1 MKRLLCF
8 LVALAMALVLLPTN
22 VFGASNDVSVS
33 QWGVTLNESVSVNF
47 LLDIPQT
54 DIDTTSVSIAVG
66 DEDPISYAVADAAVQ
81 DGLYSFVADIA
92 AAEMT
97 ENISLSYTLNG
108 TETILGNY
116 SVRQYALTLITGNY
130 DTQTKNMALAMLHY
144 GTACQVYFE
153 NEVESLANAGY
164 EDTYV
169 EYDIPTDVA
178 DVSVQGS
185 VQGIHFYGA
194 SLIFRSQ
201 IAARFYFRI
210 TDTEK
215 DYVLTA
221 NGTPHDLLLDDG
233 GEIHYIEVP
242 CFSPYA
248 LDEAVSVSAADGTD
262 TLSIVYG
269 PLTYISRMSTKG
281 SPQMQSLVKA
291 VYAYYAAAKEYK
303 AYIDTETPD
312 PDVPVVPDDPED
324 TTDPYA
330 IQVGPFTESENGW
343 TEAGIYMSAEYD
355 DAPYDGWEF
364 QYAPAS
370 ASCIQLVRDGVTV
383 DVAIP
388 GVDALCKNDENLY
401 YLHTTADTISS
412 GLPLQ
417 DGDYLILSGKF
428 SNAELEV
435 DLNVATTYIYNDGG
449 TLVFSTERP
458 Q

>member
-8 LVALAMALVLLPTN
+8 LVALAMALVLLPTK
-22 VFGASNDVSVS
+22 VFGAGDDVSVS

-54 DIDTTSVSIAVG
+54 DIDTASVSIAVG
-66 DEDPISYAVADAAVQ
+66 DEDPITYAVADAAVQ
-81 DGLYSFVADIA
+81 DGLYSFTADIA

-97 ENISLSYTLNG
+97 ENISLSYTLDG
-108 TETILGNY
+108 TETILGSY

-130 DTQTKNMALAMLHY
+130 DIQTKNMALAMLHY

-153 NEVESLANAGY
+153 NEVDSLANAGY

-178 DVSVQGS
+178 DVSIQGR
-185 VQGIHFYGA
+185 VQGISFYGA

-248 LDEAVSVSAADGTD
+248 LDEAVSVSATDETD
-262 TLSIVYG
+262 TLSVVYG

-281 SPQMQSLVKA
+281 SPQMQNLVKA

-312 PDVPVVPDDPED
+312 PDIPIVPD
-324 TTDPYA
+324 DPYA

-343 TEAGIYMSAEYD
+343 SEAGIYMSAEYD

-370 ASCIQLVRDGVTV
+370 ASCIQLVRNGVTV
-383 DVAIP
+383 DMAIP
-388 GVDALCKNDENLY
+388 GVDTLCKYDENIY

-428 SNAELEV
+428 SNSELEV
-435 DLNVATTYIYNDGG
+435 DLSIATTYIYIDGSA
-449 TLVFSTERP
+449 LVFSTERP